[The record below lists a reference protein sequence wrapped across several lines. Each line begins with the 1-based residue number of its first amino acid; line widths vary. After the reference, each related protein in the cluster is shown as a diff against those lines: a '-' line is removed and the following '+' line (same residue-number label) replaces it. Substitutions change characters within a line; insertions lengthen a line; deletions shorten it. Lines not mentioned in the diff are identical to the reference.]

1 MGIKGNMRINGED
14 DDQAY
19 KTNDTKSAGYGDNNN
34 INSKVKN

>member
-1 MGIKGNMRINGED
+1 MGIKGNMGINGED

-19 KTNDTKSAGYGDNNN
+19 KTNGTKSAGYGDNNN